1 MKKIFTFLF
10 AIAMF
15 TTVFAQYGQRDRRDQ
30 KKYDNQKDVVLHD
43 GGYKKENDHNRHNG
57 RYYFTPRE
65 RDMLIGQI
73 NREYDHRINAVR
85 RQFFMS
91 RHQKMQQVRIL
102 ENKRDYE
109 IQGVFNKFNDRR
121 NQFGDHGRRHKR
133 NW

>member
-10 AIAMF
+10 AIAIF
-15 TTVFAQYGQRDRRDQ
+15 TTVFAQYGQKDRRDQ
-30 KKYDNQKDVVLHD
+30 KEYDNQKDVVLNNGD
-43 GGYKKENDHNRHNG
+43 YKNENSRNRHNG
-57 RYYFTPRE
+57 KYYFTPRE
-65 RDMLIGQI
+65 MDVLIDQI

-109 IQGVFNKFNDRR
+109 IQDVFNKFNDHR
-121 NQFGDHGRRHKR
+121 NQFGDRGHHHKN